1 MNVYIITKEPFPKGM
16 ASTQRIKCY
25 AQAIAPYVN
34 KVEVLVYIR
43 TEQNSKRNNHISGL
57 INTIPFKYI
66 SGKTTE
72 SSNLLLKGFHYLF
85 DRIRLL
91 VYLKKKIKKGDVVFA
106 YVNSDVRFT
115 LFLIRFVHK
124 LGAIFIRDLCEIPYG
139 TGVESK
145 SNIKKRNIT
154 FKYQF
159 PLLDGV
165 ISISDNLSSMFS
177 KYNSKVE
184 VLKVP
189 ILVDFDLCN
198 NRSKVTKE
206 SRPFI
211 FHCGTLYEQKD
222 GILGLLEAVCIA
234 NVNRK
239 NKILLK
245 CTGNINK
252 SPHAKE
258 IREIISKYDADDY
271 IKFTGYLSEDE
282 LKENL
287 AIASLVVINKY
298 KNQQNTYCFS
308 TKLAEYMAASKAIII
323 TQVGEVMNWLSDKEN
338 AIIIPPG
345 DVRILSIAI
354 NKLIDNVTLCE
365 KLGNNANAFCRE
377 NFDYKVYGKIIIEYF
392 KSKVK

>member
-323 TQVGEVMNWLSDKEN
+323 TQVGEAMNWLSDKEN

>member
-1 MNVYIITKEPFPKGM
+1 MNVYIITKEPFPNGM

-43 TEQNSKRNNHISGL
+43 TEQDSKRKNHVSGFL
-57 INTIPFKYI
+57 NSIPYKYI
-66 SGKTTE
+66 SGKTIE
-72 SSNLLLKGFHYLF
+72 SSNLLLKSFHYLF

-91 VYLKKKIKKGDVVFA
+91 VYLKKRIKKGDVVFA

-139 TGVESK
+139 TGIESK
-145 SNIKKRNIT
+145 SNIRKRNIT

-177 KYNSKVE
+177 KYNPKVE

-189 ILVDFDLCN
+189 ILVDFDSCN
-198 NRSKVTKE
+198 NKSKVTKD

-222 GILGLLEAVCIA
+222 GILGLLEAVCLA
-234 NVNRK
+234 NVNRT

-252 SPHAKE
+252 SPHAKG
-258 IREIISKYDADDY
+258 IREIISKYDADEY

-282 LKENL
+282 LKENI
-287 AIASLVVINKY
+287 AKASLVVINKY
-298 KNQQNTYCFS
+298 INQQNTYCFS

-323 TQVGEVMNWLSDKEN
+323 TQVGEAMNWLTDKEN

-345 DVRILSIAI
+345 NTKTLSTTI
-354 NKLIDNVTLCE
+354 NRLIDNVSLCE
-365 KLGNNANAFCRE
+365 KLGNNANEFCRE
-377 NFDYKVYGKIIIEYF
+377 NFDYRVYGKTIIEYF
-392 KSKVK
+392 KSIIR

>member
-1 MNVYIITKEPFPKGM
+1 MNVYIITKEPFPNGM

-323 TQVGEVMNWLSDKEN
+323 TQVGEAMNWLSDKEN